1 MASLVQD
8 ITQLLSA
15 INAGDDQA
23 GDDLLPLVYDELRRM
38 AALKM
43 KGERPG
49 HTLQA
54 TALVHEAW
62 MRLSAEEGGQF
73 ECRAH
78 FFSAAAQAMRRIL
91 VDSARRRAAARRGGN
106 SEHVDVESV
115 EILAPSGTDD
125 ELLAV
130 NDALDRLSEVD
141 ARKAEVV
148 KMRYFAGLTFEEL
161 APLLEISVPTAHRD
175 WAYARAWLHL
185 EISNSRGNV

>member
-1 MASLVQD
+1 MPLAVQD

-23 GDDLLPLVYDELRRM
+23 SEDLLPLVYDELRRM

-62 MRLSAEEGGQF
+62 ISLSAEEGGKF

-106 SEHVDVESV
+106 SEHVDFESV
-115 EILAPSGTDD
+115 EIMAPSGTDD

-161 APLLEISVPTAHRD
+161 ASLLEISVPTAHRD

-185 EISNSRGNV
+185 EITSSRG